1 MDQPNSHQKAPG
13 HSTKDPDSVAGEA
26 NIDDTFA
33 SLGEDPEDKIQFSE
47 RLREIGKDVPGF
59 AAYVWDRFREDRCWR
74 MAAGLGY
81 TSLLALVPLSA
92 IAFAML
98 AAFPVFGGLREQFQD
113 ILFANLLPQSAEAMR
128 TYFDQFIRNTT
139 TLSAV
144 GVIGLAATAILLL
157 GTIEADLN
165 AIFRVRRPRPLIPR
179 LLVFWAVIS
188 LGPLVVGAS
197 FSLATYFFVAT
208 QWLQLDGPGGA
219 LGFLGV
225 VAPSLIII
233 LGLIAFYMVIPNRPV
248 AFSSAAVGAIVAGV
262 LFALLRRVFAWY
274 VVEFPTYENVYGAL
288 SAVPIFLVWMYLSW
302 SVVLLGAV
310 LTASFNEWHSAGGR
324 PQPLDAAFGA
334 RLRITARL
342 LGALHEASR
351 GDIIKRN
358 GAGLGRRALL
368 KATGIS
374 DVALDSLLVMLRRDG
389 FIELG
394 ANKRWLL
401 VRDLD
406 NTTLGD
412 LMATIGMDFSGRDDS
427 NAPETAVLV
436 EYLAKLETAQSDVL
450 AAPLRKVLDGGR

>member
-1 MDQPNSHQKAPG
+1 MDHPSPKQHTSARNARDSGAAADG
-13 HSTKDPDSVAGEA
+13 H
-26 NIDDTFA
+26 IDDAIA
-33 SLGEDPEDKIQFSE
+33 SLGEDPEERVTFNE

-59 AAYVWDRFREDRCWR
+59 AAYVWARFREDRCWR

-98 AAFPVFGGLREQFQD
+98 AAFPVFEGLREQFQD
-113 ILFANLLPQSAEAMR
+113 VLFANLLPQSAEAMR
-128 TYFDQFIRNTT
+128 SYFEQFIRNTT

-144 GVIGLAATAILLL
+144 GVVGLAATAILLL

-208 QWLQLDGPGGA
+208 EWLHLDGPGGA
-219 LGFLGV
+219 LGFVGV
-225 VAPSLIII
+225 AAPTAIIV
-233 LGLIAFYMVIPNRPV
+233 LGLTAFYMVIPNRPV
-248 AFSSAAVGAIVAGV
+248 AFSSAAVGAVVAGI

-274 VVEFPTYENVYGAL
+274 VAEFPTYENVYGAL

-310 LTASFNEWHSAGGR
+310 LTASVNEWHAAGGR
-324 PQPLDAAFGA
+324 PEPLTKAFGA
-334 RLRITARL
+334 RLRVATRL
-342 LGALHEASR
+342 LCALYDASR
-351 GDIIKRN
+351 STEG
-358 GAGLGRRALL
+358 GTGLGRRALL
-368 KATGIS
+368 KATAVS
-374 DVALDSLLVMLRRDG
+374 DLALDELLLSLRRNG

-406 NTTLGD
+406 SVTLGD
-412 LMATIGMDFSGRDDS
+412 LMAALGMDFSTPGDLND
-427 NAPETAVLV
+427 TATRSLV
-436 EYLAKLETAQSDVL
+436 DHLDKLQHAQSDVMSV
-450 AAPLRKVLDGGR
+450 PLRKILAGDPQP

>member
-1 MDQPNSHQKAPG
+1 MDQPSQRDVVSRGNESAE
-13 HSTKDPDSVAGEA
+13 DVAGEA
-26 NIDDTFA
+26 AIDDAIA
-33 SLGEDPEDKIQFSE
+33 SRGEDPEDAVRFSE
-47 RLREIGKDVPGF
+47 RLREISKDVPGF

-98 AAFPVFGGLREQFQD
+98 AAFPVFEGLREQFQD
-113 ILFANLLPQSAEAMR
+113 VLFANLLPQSAEAMR

-208 QWLQLDGPGGA
+208 QWLQLDGPGGT
-219 LGFLGV
+219 LGIIGSM
-225 VAPSLIII
+225 APTIII
-233 LGLIAFYMVIPNRPV
+233 MLGLIAFYMVIPNRPV
-248 AFSSAAVGAIVAGV
+248 AFSSAAVGAVVAGL

-274 VVEFPTYENVYGAL
+274 VAEFPTYENVYGAL

-310 LTASFNEWHSAGGR
+310 LTASVNEWHAAGGR
-324 PQPLDAAFGA
+324 PQPLASAFGV
-334 RLRITARL
+334 RLRIATRL
-342 LGALHEASR
+342 LRALHEASK
-351 GDIIKRN
+351 GVGS

-368 KATGIS
+368 SATGIS
-374 DVALDSLLVMLRRDG
+374 DVALDELLIGLRRNG

-406 NTTLGD
+406 SATLGD
-412 LMATIGMDFSGRDDS
+412 LMSTLGMKFSGDQGGHDEATRALSLTID
-427 NAPETAVLV
+427 
-436 EYLAKLETAQSDVL
+436 KLQEAQADVL
-450 AAPLRKVLDGGR
+450 AVSLRKILTNGSST